1 MTALD
6 FDYVIV
12 GGGVGGCIL
21 ANRLSADPAVRV
33 LLLEAGGRDSS
44 PLIAAPGGLLPIMMA
59 GSHAWKFMSAPQV
72 HLDGRMLYLPRGKV
86 LGGGSS
92 INGMTYDRGFHSD
105 YDRWAQA
112 GNSGWSFAEVL
123 PYFKRLESYAPSAD
137 VPTPDIW
144 HGTDGPIQIT
154 RAGQDHPFARAF
166 IAAGKQAGYP
176 FCPDLNGAQREG
188 FGAVDLTVGKGRRSS
203 ASSAY
208 LRPVRK
214 RANLTVLT
222 DALTRKVLFADKRA
236 TGVAF
241 THHGTDKLAR
251 AHREV
256 ILCAGAI
263 NTPHLLLLSGV
274 GPAAHLAEHGIT
286 VVADRPGV
294 GRNLQDH
301 LAAHVKYRSTKPYSM
316 LRYLNPLRG
325 AVAMGQY
332 LLLHT
337 GPLADPGMSVA
348 CFVKSDPALDEPD
361 IKMLL
366 VSALFGNNGRT
377 MVPMHGFYAHINV
390 ARPEA
395 RGSVTLAS
403 ADPDVPPVI
412 DQNYNST
419 ENDRRVMREG
429 IRIARRVFNQ
439 TAFDDMRGDEL
450 APGPAIQ
457 SDADIDA
464 YIRTAAEADYHS
476 VGTARM
482 GTDPMAVV
490 DTRLRVHGLGGL
502 RVVDAS
508 IMPHLPGGNTA
519 IPVAMIAEKAADMIL
534 GVTPPAP
541 EHISGEMP

>member
-1 MTALD
+1 MSGLE

-21 ANRLSADPAVRV
+21 ADRLSADPAIKV
-33 LLLEAGGRDSS
+33 LLLEAGGKDSS
-44 PLIAAPGGLLPIMMA
+44 PLIAAPGGLLPIMMS

-112 GNSGWSFAEVL
+112 GNRGWSFADVL
-123 PYFKRLESYAPSAD
+123 PYFKRLENYGPSQD
-137 VPTPDIW
+137 MW
-144 HGTDGPIQIT
+144 HGKSGPIQVT

-166 IAAGKQAGYP
+166 IAAGEQAG
-176 FCPDLNGAQREG
+176 FAVNADLNGADREG

-208 LRPVRK
+208 LRPAMK
-214 RANLTVLT
+214 RPNLSVLT
-222 DALTRKVLFADKRA
+222 NAQTRRVLFENQRA
-236 TGVAF
+236 TGVLF
-241 THHGTDKLAR
+241 HHQGQVRIASAR
-251 AHREV
+251 REV

-263 NTPHLLLLSGV
+263 NTPHLLMLSGV
-274 GPAAHLAEHGIT
+274 GPAAHLAEHGIP
-286 VVADRPGV
+286 VVADVPGV
-294 GRNLQDH
+294 GQGLQDH

-325 AVAMGQY
+325 AFAMGQY
-332 LLLHT
+332 LLTRT

-403 ADPDVPPVI
+403 ADPDTPPVI

-419 ENDRRVMREG
+419 QNDRRVMREG
-429 IRIARRVFNQ
+429 VKIARRVFGQ
-439 TAFDDMRGDEL
+439 PAFDDMRGEEI
-450 APGPAIQ
+450 APGAAVQ
-457 SDADIDA
+457 DDEAIDA
-464 YIRTAAEADYHS
+464 YIRSSAEADYHS

-482 GTDPMAVV
+482 GIDPMAVV
-490 DTRLRVHGLGGL
+490 DASLRVHGLAGL

-534 GVTPPAP
+534 GRSPPPAA
-541 EHISGEMP
+541 ILAGEPS